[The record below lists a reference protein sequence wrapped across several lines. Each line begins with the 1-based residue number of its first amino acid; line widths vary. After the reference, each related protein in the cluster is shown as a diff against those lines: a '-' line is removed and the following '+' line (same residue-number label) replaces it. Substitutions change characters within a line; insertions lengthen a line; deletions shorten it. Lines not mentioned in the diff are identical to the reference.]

1 MKERIGLFGGSFD
14 PVHRGHLALAR
25 RALEAVPLDR
35 VLFIPAA
42 DSPFKRGRMKAGAE
56 DRAEMLRLALEGE
69 PRFQLSRADLDRG
82 GVSYSIDLVR
92 GMRQAFP
99 DAELCFLVGA
109 DSLAGLHHWHR
120 AGELVRLCRFVSF
133 GRTGTRIDPA
143 TLGFSPEINARL
155 AADFVPDFD
164 EPVSSTEV
172 RERLARGEDVAN
184 LLPPAVAE
192 YALRHGL
199 YKNESINGKES
210 TK

>member
-109 DSLAGLHHWHR
+109 DSLAGYPADTGLPEPRRSAPSRTSSPSDDHR
-120 AGELVRLCRFVSF
+120 YPR
-133 GRTGTRIDPA
+133 
-143 TLGFSPEINARL
+143 
-155 AADFVPDFD
+155 
-164 EPVSSTEV
+164 
-172 RERLARGEDVAN
+172 
-184 LLPPAVAE
+184 
-192 YALRHGL
+192 
-199 YKNESINGKES
+199 
-210 TK
+210 

>member
-1 MKERIGLFGGSFD
+1 MRERIGLFGGSFD
-14 PVHRGHLALAR
+14 PVHNGHLALAR
-25 RALEAVPLDR
+25 RALETVPLDR

-42 DSPFKRGRMKAGAE
+42 NSPFKRGRMHAGAE

-92 GMRQAFP
+92 GMREAFP
-99 DAELCFLVGA
+99 DAELCFLIGA
-109 DSLAGLHHWHR
+109 DSLAGLHHWYR
-120 AGELVRLCRFVSF
+120 ADELVRLCRFVSF
-133 GRTGTRIDPA
+133 GRTGTRIDPE

-164 EPVSSTEV
+164 EPVSSTDV
-172 RERLARGEDVAN
+172 RDRLARGDPAPD
-184 LLPPAVAE
+184 LLPSSVAE

-199 YKNESINGKES
+199 YSNN
-210 TK
+210 TRTP

>member
-1 MKERIGLFGGSFD
+1 MSERIGLFGGSFD
-14 PVHRGHLALAR
+14 PVHNGHLALAR
-25 RALEAVPLDR
+25 RALETVPLDR

-42 DSPFKRGRMKAGAE
+42 NSPFKRGRMHAGAE

-92 GMRQAFP
+92 GMREAYP

-109 DSLAGLHHWHR
+109 DSLAGLHHWYC

-133 GRTGTRIDPA
+133 GRTGTRIDPE

-164 EPVSSTEV
+164 EPVSSTDV
-172 RERLARGEDVAN
+172 RDRLARGDPAPD
-184 LLPPAVAE
+184 LLPSSVAE

-199 YKNESINGKES
+199 YSNN
-210 TK
+210 TRTP

>member
-14 PVHRGHLALAR
+14 PVHRGHLALSR

-109 DSLAGLHHWHR
+109 DSLAGLHHWYR
-120 AGELVRLCRFVSF
+120 ADELVRLCRFVSF
-133 GRTGTRIDPA
+133 GRTGTRIDPEK
-143 TLGFSPEINARL
+143 LGFSPEINARL

-164 EPVSSTEV
+164 EPVSSTDV
-172 RERLARGEDVAN
+172 RDRLARGDPAPD
-184 LLPPAVAE
+184 LLPSSVAE

-199 YKNESINGKES
+199 YRNKTIHQKES